1 MLRATT
7 ACTFSTSQLPK
18 VVRACGAFTRFTAA
32 CTFSTS
38 QVPKVFRSK
47 SVLTILTST
56 CASRH
61 IGVHFFD
68 SSTSKSAPKL
78 RCFLAFCTSK
88 CVSCRSRVHLST
100 CSHNGVLHH
109 FDSDMCFAPQP
120 RALSD
125 CVHCEK
131 CSGTLE
137 KTGISRLSY
146 LSGIWRFFLLIPS
159 LLTLSL
165 LRLLPPLMLHLSIL
179 SEV

>member
-38 QVPKVFRSK
+38 QLPKVFRSK

-61 IGVHFFD
+61 IGVHIFD

-88 CVSCRSRVHLST
+88 CVSCRRNVHLST

-120 RALSD
+120 RALFD

-137 KTGISRLSY
+137 KKQVFRDFPTFRAFGYS
-146 LSGIWRFFLLIPS
+146 FF
-159 LLTLSL
+159 
-165 LRLLPPLMLHLSIL
+165 
-179 SEV
+179 